1 MGVELAFSNALSE
14 VTLVL
19 FTTLGPASALAYL
32 IMLVPLFGDNLA
44 PELRHKIRKY
54 LWVPLVACMFGLIA
68 SATHLGNPG
77 NALYVLSRV
86 GASSLSNEVFA
97 AGFFLAA
104 CAIFWLLGFSLREDR
119 RFEKV
124 AIVIIAVLGVVF
136 IARVAFAYNVE
147 TIVTWHTPVV
157 PVAIAT
163 SAFVAGPLFAACVL
177 RAVGYREGAQH
188 LYRALGVLTVV
199 AGVAW
204 LALQVAYGFVL
215 SSSSN
220 ALMPASALVPQYWPT
235 FAVAVVLVVVGE
247 AMGAWPLVRGH
258 EAPIKRLVFSTA
270 MFFLAIFLMRFA
282 FYMAHMTVGVAL

>member
-32 IMLVPLFGDNLA
+32 IMLVPLLDDGTS

-54 LWVPLVACMFGLIA
+54 LWVPLVACMFGLIV

-86 GASSLSNEVFA
+86 GASPLSNEVFA

-157 PVAIAT
+157 PASIAL

-177 RAVGYREGAQH
+177 RAEGYCEGARR
-188 LYRALGVLTVV
+188 LYRVLGVLTVSACIV
-199 AGVAW
+199 W
-204 LALQVAYGFVL
+204 LVLQAAYGFVL
-215 SSSSN
+215 SSSTN
-220 ALMPASALVPQYWPT
+220 ALMPASALVPNYWPT
-235 FAVAVVLVVVGE
+235 FGVAVALVAVGV

-270 MFFLAIFLMRFA
+270 IFFLAIFLMRFA

>member
-32 IMLVPLFGDNLA
+32 IMLVPLLNDETS

-86 GASSLSNEVFA
+86 GASPLSNEVFA
-97 AGFFLAA
+97 AGFFLAV

-157 PVAIAT
+157 PASIAL

-177 RAVGYREGAQH
+177 RAAGYCEGARRLH
-188 LYRALGVLTVV
+188 RVLGVLTVSACIV
-199 AGVAW
+199 W
-204 LALQVAYGFVL
+204 LALQAAYGFVL
-215 SSSSN
+215 SSSTN
-220 ALMPASALVPQYWPT
+220 ALMPASALVPNYWPT
-235 FAVAVVLVVVGE
+235 FGVAVALVAVGV

>member
-1 MGVELAFSNALSE
+1 M
-14 VTLVL
+14 
-19 FTTLGPASALAYL
+19 
-32 IMLVPLFGDNLA
+32 
-44 PELRHKIRKY
+44 
-54 LWVPLVACMFGLIA
+54 
-68 SATHLGNPG
+68 
-77 NALYVLSRV
+77 LSRV
-86 GASSLSNEVFA
+86 GASPLSNEVFA

-247 AMGAWPLVRGH
+247 AIGAWPLVRGH